1 MLIHNKIL
9 LVLLLRII
17 LPYRRSLSFALQK
30 VVQTALRVCHTS
42 AFSWCSPARRS
53 DGVHQHRA
61 CFSSPSLWCGR
72 KRKFTGTKMDK
83 FEKKNNVFVT
93 VGTTSFDALVEAM
106 DSEEVVQ
113 TLIERGYDS
122 LTIQRGRGA
131 YVPKHIVST
140 NSTTRRSTSFAQKES
155 SSSRSS
161 ATPRRTS
168 FKVQVVEFLPSLD
181 GALQEAALVISH
193 AGAGSVFESLSLGK
207 PTLVVVNESLMDNHQ
222 VELAETLAASGHV
235 AWTKPGELL
244 QALNAFDPNKLVKYE
259 KGECTL
265 AKDVEEFIF
274 L

>member
-1 MLIHNKIL
+1 M
-9 LVLLLRII
+9 
-17 LPYRRSLSFALQK
+17 
-30 VVQTALRVCHTS
+30 
-42 AFSWCSPARRS
+42 
-53 DGVHQHRA
+53 
-61 CFSSPSLWCGR
+61 
-72 KRKFTGTKMDK
+72 
-83 FEKKNNVFVT
+83 
-93 VGTTSFDALVEAM
+93 
-106 DSEEVVQ
+106 
-113 TLIERGYDS
+113 
-122 LTIQRGRGA
+122 
-131 YVPKHIVST
+131 PKHIVST

-265 AKDVEEFIF
+265 ANDVEEFVF

>member
-1 MLIHNKIL
+1 MWTEKKVHGYKNGQIREEQRICHGWHD
-9 LVLLLRII
+9 LVR
-17 LPYRRSLSFALQK
+17 
-30 VVQTALRVCHTS
+30 C
-42 AFSWCSPARRS
+42 ARRS
-53 DGVHQHRA
+53 HGLRGGGPNAH
-61 CFSSPSLWCGR
+61 R
-72 KRKFTGTKMDK
+72 KRVRFSHHPTRKRRVRAEAHSFYHFNDAQVYLFCSKR
-83 FEKKNNVFVT
+83 FVIVKK
-93 VGTTSFDALVEAM
+93 LC
-106 DSEEVVQ
+106 
-113 TLIERGYDS
+113 Y
-122 LTIQRGRGA
+122 
-131 YVPKHIVST
+131 
-140 NSTTRRSTSFAQKES
+140 
-155 SSSRSS
+155 SSRF
-161 ATPRRTS
+161 

-265 AKDVEEFIF
+265 ANDVEEFVF

>member
-1 MLIHNKIL
+1 
-9 LVLLLRII
+9 
-17 LPYRRSLSFALQK
+17 
-30 VVQTALRVCHTS
+30 
-42 AFSWCSPARRS
+42 
-53 DGVHQHRA
+53 
-61 CFSSPSLWCGR
+61 
-72 KRKFTGTKMDK
+72 MDK
-83 FEKKNNVFVT
+83 FEKNNVFVT

-122 LTIQRGRGA
+122 LTIQRGRGV

-140 NSTTRRSTSFAQKES
+140 TSTTRRSTSFAQKDS
-155 SSSRSS
+155 PSSRSS
-161 ATPRRTS
+161 ATPRRF

-207 PTLVVVNESLMDNHQ
+207 PTLVVVSESLMDNHQ

-265 AKDVEEFIF
+265 ANDVEEFVF